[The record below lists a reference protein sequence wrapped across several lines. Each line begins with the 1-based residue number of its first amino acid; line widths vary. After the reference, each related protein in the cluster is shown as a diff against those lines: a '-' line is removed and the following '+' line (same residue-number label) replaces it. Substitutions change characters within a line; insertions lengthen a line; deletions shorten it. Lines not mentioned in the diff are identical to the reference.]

1 MRHLSE
7 QNSNLGDAR
16 RITKENALTDLYI
29 YLFRTKIVETIDET
43 AARQTVVTLCRAVLF
58 KAIKQPTKYRQ
69 NTFHKIAETAM
80 RAESKQSQT
89 KKNILLFYSIN
100 ISLYYST
107 QQYY

>member
-29 YLFRTKIVETIDET
+29 YLFGTKIVETIDET
-43 AARQTVVTLCRAVLF
+43 AARQTAVTLCRAVLF

-69 NTFHKIAETAM
+69 NTFRKTAEAAT
-80 RAESKQSQT
+80 RRVQT
-89 KKNILLFYSIN
+89 KPNKKKYPTILLHQHKPV
-100 ISLYYST
+100 L
-107 QQYY
+107 